1 MRISTA
7 WPTKSQLTLLKAAL
21 LPPEQAEPHW
31 YQFIT
36 EHNLQELDHGCT
48 QVLPMAFINLKDRMK
63 NDINKKICLSS
74 YKYVW
79 AKNHLLMHDAKTL
92 LSLLNKHGIDVCVLK
107 GAAFIG
113 HYYPDY
119 GMRVLGDIDL
129 LVKPNQM
136 SALIDLLESNQYKIK
151 SNQDEVN
158 ARGLLKLFYARSFVN
173 DRGTDFDI
181 HQYLS
186 PFLVNRDFTKRLWM
200 NKRPIDLFDI
210 KNLAY
215 VLSPTYQL
223 LHTVLHGLQYAPV
236 SSVRW
241 VVDATNLL
249 NHHGTYIDWNELIEV
264 CSTHHLNLP
273 MRQSLDFLSKELQI
287 KIPDDVL
294 LHFKH
299 IKITEKDKKYYV
311 HSSNVGFQRTIARI
325 KSSWQHYKSYSF
337 DSTQK
342 HNIIGFYHFLLI
354 YLDIKSPWMLLPHI
368 TKKTFGVVFRSI
380 KINFK

>member
-1 MRISTA
+1 MKISSA
-7 WPTKSQLTLLKAAL
+7 WPNKSQLTLLKAAL
-21 LPPEQAEPHW
+21 LPTDQAEAHW
-31 YQFIT
+31 NEFIA
-36 EHNLQELDHGCT
+36 EHDLQELDHGCT

-63 NDINKKICLSS
+63 EGINKKICLSS

-92 LSLLNKHGIDVCVLK
+92 LALLNQHNIDICVLK

-129 LVKPNQM
+129 LVSPKQM
-136 SALIDLLESNQYKIK
+136 PALVDLLESNQYKIK
-151 SNQDEVN
+151 SNQSGVN
-158 ARGLLKLFYARSFVN
+158 TRSLLKLFHARSFVN

-186 PFLVNRDFTKRLWM
+186 PFLVDTAFTEKLWK
-200 NKRPIDLFDI
+200 NKRPINLFG
-210 KNLAY
+210 KESLAH

-223 LHTVLHGLQYAPV
+223 LHTVLHGLQHAPA

-249 NHHGTYIDWNELIEV
+249 NHHSADIDWKELIAV
-264 CSTHHLNLP
+264 CSKHHLNLP
-273 MRQSLDFLSKELQI
+273 ISQALSFLSEELQLA
-287 KIPDDVL
+287 IPDYIL
-294 LHFKH
+294 SYYNR
-299 IKITEKDKKYYV
+299 IQMTAKDKEYYV
-311 HSSNVGFQRTIARI
+311 RSSNLGFQRMIERI
-325 KSSWQHYKSYSF
+325 TSSWKHYKSYSSD
-337 DSTQK
+337 DSQK
-342 HNIIGFYHFLLI
+342 LNISGFYHFLQI

-368 TKKTFGVVFRSI
+368 TMKTFGVLFRSL
-380 KINFK
+380 KIYFK